1 MHIHKAKSL
10 VKLFVVP
17 DTQSVIHTLSA
28 VIDSIQPVKI
38 SLRKSYFEKETA
50 RIGIP
55 EVKSGVACSKDKLM
69 LFTMNAIRSWAR
81 SRSVP
86 VGDEEVL
93 LSILGSICKASSAD
107 ATLLD
112 SIPID
117 ETTANAFLTLFRK
130 DQPTLKRADS
140 NSGLMDGEKI
150 CFDNQVMLSSATLHD
165 KEFVTPFDNANIPM
179 YQRSIN
185 APSMRLFSE
194 SPATYT
200 QHNKDFFENNALDP
214 NLTRIYPNYELDA
227 RQDWTYAHE
236 SLRKIQK
243 LSPHNPRNNEEET
256 FQTVKENAIPSYLS
270 CPRVRDQKG
279 VPLPSSRKQFL
290 QKPSAF
296 NMYDGTR
303 FRQPSNQFR
312 R

>member
-1 MHIHKAKSL
+1 MHKTKSL

-55 EVKSGVACSKDKLM
+55 DVKSGLAFSKDKLT

-81 SRSVP
+81 SRSYP

-93 LSILGSICKASSAD
+93 LTILGSICKASSAD

-112 SIPID
+112 NIPID
-117 ETTANAFLTLFRK
+117 ETTANAFLTLFGK
-130 DQPTLKRADS
+130 DQPTLKRDDS
-140 NSGLMDGEKI
+140 NSGLMDSEKI
-150 CFDNQVMLSSATLHD
+150 CFDDQVMLSSATLDD

-179 YQRSIN
+179 CRRSIN
-185 APSMRLFSE
+185 APSIRLFSE

-200 QHNKDFFENNALDP
+200 QHNKDYFENNALYP
-214 NLTRIYPNYELDA
+214 NLTRIYPNHELGA
-227 RQDWTYAHE
+227 RTNWTYAHG
-236 SLRKIQK
+236 SLRKSRHFHHTIPQIMNM
-243 LSPHNPRNNEEET
+243 NP
-256 FQTVKENAIPSYLS
+256 
-270 CPRVRDQKG
+270 
-279 VPLPSSRKQFL
+279 
-290 QKPSAF
+290 
-296 NMYDGTR
+296 
-303 FRQPSNQFR
+303 FRQ
-312 R
+312 